1 LKVGEI
7 IALVQIHYPI
17 PSPTKALLER
27 FGLAGLEDRQVGGL
41 SGGQKRRLAVALAFA
56 GNPCVVF
63 LDEPTV
69 GLDVE
74 ARRELWQEIDAYRQ
88 NGGTVLLTTH
98 YLEEAEVLASR
109 VFILHKGQKVCEGS
123 VEEIKAQAGLKR
135 VRFAASSLPAL
146 PAVARVEQENGIYSL
161 YTADPDALVR
171 SLVQQNVDFNG
182 LEVTSTTLE
191 EAFLHMTGGEV

>member
-1 LKVGEI
+1 MQDTSI
-7 IALVQIHYPI
+7 Y
-17 PSPTKALLER
+17 
-27 FGLAGLEDRQVGGL
+27 
-41 SGGQKRRLAVALAFA
+41 
-56 GNPCVVF
+56 
-63 LDEPTV
+63 
-69 GLDVE
+69 
-74 ARRELWQEIDAYRQ
+74 LWQEIDAYRQ

-109 VFILHKGQKVCEGS
+109 VVILHKGQKVCEGS

-135 VRFAASSLPAL
+135 VRFAANSFPAL

-191 EAFLHMTGGEV
+191 EAFLFQLGVFHAEETGRPPGQDAAAAHRCQLG